1 MISSPTPW
9 TVPSEWPAPGP
20 DARAQSERLTDF
32 IRAEM
37 ELCAGYLPFARYMDL
52 ALYAPGLGY
61 YSAGAHKI
69 GAQGDFVTAP
79 ELSPLF
85 GRCLAQS
92 CASVFDQVGADDILE
107 LGAGTGT
114 LASALL
120 RELDI
125 RGQLPQRY
133 RILETS
139 ADLRQRQQ
147 DHLLATV
154 PDHYQ
159 RIEWLD
165 VPPLEPWRGVLLGNE
180 VLDALPIT
188 IFGWS
193 PGAVIEY
200 AVGWSDAGFSW
211 VPRPA
216 EATLTTLI
224 EDYAQDYSWAP
235 GYRSEINT
243 TLMPFLHTVT
253 ENLHAGAALFI
264 DYGYA
269 RHEYYRAERAQ
280 GTLLCHYRHRAHPD
294 PLLLPGLQDIT
305 AQVDFTALAEAAQAC
320 SLDVA
325 GYTTQAH
332 FLLGNGIEQ
341 MLADSG
347 PALSPAYLQLTAQA
361 KTLLLPG
368 EMGERFKAML
378 LTRGLA
384 RQVSGFHGRD
394 LRSRL

>member
-1 MISSPTPW
+1 M
-9 TVPSEWPAPGP
+9 PSL
-20 DARAQSERLTDF
+20 DARAQSERLVAV
-32 IRAEM
+32 IRAEI
-37 ELCAGYLPFARYMDL
+37 ETGAGYLPFARYMDL

-79 ELSPLF
+79 EISPLF
-85 GRCLAQS
+85 GRCLARS
-92 CASVFDQVGADDILE
+92 CVSVFAQVGAGDIVE

-120 RELDI
+120 RELGARDH
-125 RGQLPQRY
+125 LPQRY

-147 DHLLATV
+147 HHLKATV
-154 PDHYQ
+154 ADHYH

-165 VPPLEPWRGVLLGNE
+165 VPPAEPWRGVLLANE
-180 VLDALPIT
+180 VLDALPVT
-188 IFGWS
+188 LFGWS
-193 PGAVIEY
+193 PGAVVEY
-200 AVGWSDAGFSW
+200 AVGWSDEGFTW
-211 VPRPA
+211 VARPA
-216 EATLTTLI
+216 GAELATQVEAYAR
-224 EDYAQDYSWAP
+224 DYTWAP
-235 GYRSEINT
+235 GYRSELNST
-243 TLMPFLHTVT
+243 VLPFLRTVT
-253 ENLHAGAALFI
+253 EKLQVGAALFI

-269 RHEYYRAERAQ
+269 RHEYYSAERAQ

-305 AQVDFTALAEAAQAC
+305 AQVDFTALAEAAQKIDLA
-320 SLDVA
+320 VA

-332 FLLGNGIEQ
+332 FLLDNGIEQ
-341 MLADSG
+341 ILADSA
-347 PALSPAYLQLTAQA
+347 PALTPAYLQLAAQA

-378 LTRGLA
+378 LLRDVQAT
-384 RQVSGFHGRD
+384 VSGFAGRD